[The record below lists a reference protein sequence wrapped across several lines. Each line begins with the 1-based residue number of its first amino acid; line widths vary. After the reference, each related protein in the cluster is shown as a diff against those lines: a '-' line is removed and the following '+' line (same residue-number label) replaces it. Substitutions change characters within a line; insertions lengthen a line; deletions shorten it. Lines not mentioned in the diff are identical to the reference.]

1 MMRET
6 VLYGLLAALA
16 NILGGLWITSPGNKV
31 SRTPLTYLLALGAGF
46 LLAAVFLKVIPA
58 SLRLPRWHEQME
70 IPLLLVLGGYLLI
83 QFFEHTVAPHFHFGE
98 ETHGEAVL
106 ATPAMVAAV
115 GGLAMHTFFDGVAI
129 ASSTTVDPRL
139 GLIVFIAIVLHK
151 IPEGFTV
158 ASIVLASGR
167 SPQVARSATTVVAL
181 ATLAGVAAVAAARE
195 SVVYALPLSA
205 GVTLY
210 VATSDLIP
218 EINKAERGF
227 ISLVVFGGVALYYAT
242 EKVLERVG
250 L

>member
-1 MMRET
+1 
-6 VLYGLLAALA
+6 
-16 NILGGLWITSPGNKV
+16 
-31 SRTPLTYLLALGAGF
+31 
-46 LLAAVFLKVIPA
+46 
-58 SLRLPRWHEQME
+58 
-70 IPLLLVLGGYLLI
+70 
-83 QFFEHTVAPHFHFGE
+83 
-98 ETHGEAVL
+98 
-106 ATPAMVAAV
+106 
-115 GGLAMHTFFDGVAI
+115 MHTFFDGVAI

-139 GLIVFIAIVLHK
+139 GLIVFIAILLHK

-218 EINKAERGF
+218 EINKTERGF